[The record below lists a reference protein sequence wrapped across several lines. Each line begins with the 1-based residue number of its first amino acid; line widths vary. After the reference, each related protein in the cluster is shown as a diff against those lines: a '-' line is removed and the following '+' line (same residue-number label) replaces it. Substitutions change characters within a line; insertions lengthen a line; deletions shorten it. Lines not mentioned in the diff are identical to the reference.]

1 MSDMTNAERKE
12 QIQRRIRTMVQ
23 ELGDIE
29 SSTTDRTDRGTSFEL
44 QKKYYTGLVSK
55 PPKFY
60 LSEIYSDD
68 FNESSMITEKAV
80 E

>member
-1 MSDMTNAERKE
+1 MSEMTNAERKE
-12 QIQRRIRTMVQ
+12 QIRKRIRAMVQ
-23 ELGDIE
+23 ELEDSE
-29 SSTTDRTDRGTSFEL
+29 SGTTDRADQSTSFEL

-68 FNESSMITEKAV
+68 INDKQNDS
-80 E
+80 